1 VVRGRYRRRRA
12 RRGASS
18 ALLVAGVLL
27 TVPAASMLTG
37 DTALGKVQPVA
48 VTGLTAH
55 HSEATALRTTRPT
68 EPGTPSRIVIEAID
82 IAADVE
88 QVGLAADGTLA
99 LPMDPARVGWFTGS
113 SRPGDTGPAVMVG
126 HLDSADTAAVFAR
139 IYRLQVGD
147 DVTVESRGSPTRTFS
162 VTKVTWHAKESFP
175 SEAVYGPTP
184 DSQLRL
190 ITCGGRYDPDSGY
203 SDNLVVFASEA
214 TD

>member
-27 TVPAASMLTG
+27 TVPAASTMLSG
-37 DTALGKVQPVA
+37 DTALGTVEA
-48 VTGLTAH
+48 GGETGLTAPPP
-55 HSEATALRTTRPT
+55 ATVLQTDVT

-82 IAADVE
+82 VVADVE
-88 QVGLAADGTLA
+88 QVGLAVDGTLA
-99 LPMDPARVGWFTGS
+99 LPTDPARAGWFTGS
-113 SRPGDTGPAVMVG
+113 SLPGESGPAVLVG
-126 HLDSADTAAVFAR
+126 HLDSDDSAAVFAR
-139 IYRLQVGD
+139 VYQLEVGNH
-147 DVTVESRGSPTRTFS
+147 VTVQSPGGPTRTFT

-184 DSQLRL
+184 DPQLRL
-190 ITCGGRYDPDSGY
+190 ITCGGKYDHDTGY
-203 SDNLVVFASEA
+203 SDNVVVFATAA